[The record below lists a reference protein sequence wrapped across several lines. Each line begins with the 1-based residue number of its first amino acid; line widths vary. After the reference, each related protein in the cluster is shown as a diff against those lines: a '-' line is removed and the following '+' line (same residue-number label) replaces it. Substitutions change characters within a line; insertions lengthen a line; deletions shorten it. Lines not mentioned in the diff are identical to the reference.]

1 MAIRSGFLRHGR
13 GLGGASV
20 LLAIAFAAAFASRPA
35 TAQTTNDWLL
45 PGGGLWTNDA
55 NWVSGAVPDSGT
67 EVANFTNDFA
77 ANFSVTQNVSLTI
90 NGIIFGD
97 TGADPDAVLSVV
109 RTGSEVLTFGGT
121 NPFIDSR
128 SGTAGGAG
136 INFNLPVDIGAGG
149 VTKVGGGVANL
160 ASTLTGSGALTI
172 SGGTVEIRG
181 NNTNFTGE
189 IVVNNGAAI
198 EPRGG
203 TANSFGTTNAGITF
217 NGTGRT
223 RLRDINNITF
233 NEPVTINGVNVSGTI
248 QAYAF
253 SNVTFNGPVLLNTNG
268 VISLRQFSDPN
279 AGGAKRDFFVNSVIS
294 DDGNGRGVHFI
305 HDASGSAATGLL
317 TRASEIVLGGV
328 STYGGYTHITAN
340 RGPDALGLYAGNIR
354 LTNGSDRLPT
364 GTTVIL
370 GGFTNGVGTV
380 SGVGRLALAGYNQE
394 VAGLIALGTG
404 VSNRVVGG
412 STALSTLTL
421 NIGAGTNNVFGGFL
435 GGPGANDNN
444 LALLSKGSGVLDLTG
459 ANTYTGTTTVTNGT
473 LRVNGSHVGGG
484 SYSILNGGVLGGT
497 GLIDAAV
504 QVAAGGTVAPGNSIG
519 TLTISNSFDL
529 DGTLQIELQNG
540 AGPGGASDLLD
551 VNGFFDITNGTLQ
564 LIFSETLTND
574 FYVFAEYDTFS
585 GGPFLD
591 EGVLPGGYM
600 IDYTFGA
607 NNNQIALVIPEPSTF
622 ALLTLGVALAF
633 GFCGSRIRRRG

>member
-1 MAIRSGFLRHGR
+1 
-13 GLGGASV
+13 LGGASV
-20 LLAIAFAAAFASRPA
+20 LLAIVFAGAFASRPA

-55 NWVSGAVPDSGT
+55 NWVSGAVPDSDT

-77 ANFSVTQNVSLTI
+77 ANFNVTQNVSLTI
-90 NGIIFGD
+90 NGIIFSD

-109 RTGSEVLTFGGT
+109 RTGSEVLTFGGA

-136 INFNLPVDIGAGG
+136 INFNLPIDIGAGG

-172 SGGTVEIRG
+172 SNGTVEIRG

-198 EPRGG
+198 EPRSG

-340 RGPDALGLYAGNIR
+340 RGPDALGLYAGNVR

-364 GTTVIL
+364 VTTVIL

-380 SGVGRLALAGYNQE
+380 SGVGRLALAGYDQE

-504 QVAAGGTVAPGNSIG
+504 QVAAGGTVAPGNYIG

-564 LIFSETLTND
+564 WIFSETLTND

-591 EGVLPGGYM
+591 AGVLPGGYM

-633 GFCGSRIRRRG
+633 GLCGSRIRRRG